1 MIRIVSE
8 FPNCGYR
15 QMRGNLRARG
25 FNIQWNRIRDSMRRV
40 DPQGILMRALRLT
53 TVSRR
58 TYFVQVPLSM
68 WHIDDNDKLIRCS
81 I

>member
-1 MIRIVSE
+1 MSE

-25 FNIQWNRIRDSMRRV
+25 FNIQWNRIRDSMQRV
-40 DPQGILMRALRLT
+40 DPQGTLMRALRLI

-58 TYFVQVPLSM
+58 TYFVQAPLSM
-68 WHIDDNDKLIRCS
+68 WHINGNHKLIRYS